1 MSSSDHWPAAHRDRY
16 QTEPRTDFA
25 HRAAVAQEQTDDTA
39 RAASDTEPAPDKGDA
54 VTTTPAT
61 PPATPAPTPAETPET
76 VTTPATTTATTPA
89 AATSPTAASLLPR
102 HTTLRELPAT
112 WGWRGRVHRL
122 TKGAVAPKPT
132 EAEVRHRQATVAVR
146 RAYARPMT
154 VMFANPKGGAGK
166 TPATLLAGATF
177 GQARGGYVVAWD
189 NNETRGTLGVRGLMP
204 DQDLTVWDLLGH
216 LDRFE
221 RIDARA
227 GDLSGYVRAQG
238 EARFDVLASDESPEN
253 MSEIGADEFERLRA
267 VLSRFYKLVLVDT
280 GNNIRATNWQAA
292 ADAADLLVVCS
303 SYRRD
308 VAFSAAWM
316 LDHLERTGR
325 GDLARRAVTVLSA
338 SHPQVP
344 QEARA
349 EIIEHFSARTRA
361 VVEIPYDPSIA
372 PGERIDVATV
382 AQGTRDAWLYA
393 CAAIADGLAE
403 ADQTRR

>member
-1 MSSSDHWPAAHRDRY
+1 VS
-16 QTEPRTDFA
+16 
-25 HRAAVAQEQTDDTA
+25 
-39 RAASDTEPAPDKGDA
+39 
-54 VTTTPAT
+54 TPWSTPPTVRAT
-61 PPATPAPTPAETPET
+61 PPEEATESAATPA
-76 VTTPATTTATTPA
+76 
-89 AATSPTAASLLPR
+89 TAASLLPR
-102 HTTLRELPAT
+102 HTALQELPAT

-122 TKGAVAPKPT
+122 SKGAVAPKPT
-132 EAEVRHRQATVAVR
+132 AAEVRHRQATVAVR
-146 RAYARPMT
+146 RSYTRPMT

-227 GDLSGYVRAQG
+227 GDLAGYVRAQG
-238 EARFDVLASDESPEN
+238 EARFDVLASDESAEN
-253 MSEIGADEFERLRA
+253 MSQIGVDEFERLRT
-267 VLSRFYKLVLVDT
+267 VLSRFYKLILVDT
-280 GNNIRATNWQAA
+280 GNNIRASNWQAA

-325 GDLARRAVTVLSA
+325 ADLAKRAVTVLSA
-338 SHPQVP
+338 SEPQVP
-344 QEARA
+344 QQARA
-349 EIIEHFSARTRA
+349 EIIEHFTGRTRT
-361 VVEIPYDPSIA
+361 VVEIPYDRSIA
-372 PGERIDVATV
+372 PGERIDFATV
-382 AQGTRDAWLYA
+382 DQATRDAWLYA

-403 ADQTRR
+403 ADHTRR